1 MTVLQGR
8 IERGLWVQGGIAVP
22 ETIGSV
28 LESIALAMELK
39 PTMVSQFY
47 DGLVGMLDGVLRIGR
62 SGVRSI
68 DHAIA
73 EERIQAFAEAA

>member
-1 MTVLQGR
+1 M
-8 IERGLWVQGGIAVP
+8 A
-22 ETIGSV
+22 
-28 LESIALAMELK
+28 
-39 PTMVSQFY
+39 SQFY

-68 DHAIA
+68 DHAVV